1 MMSSGI
7 QRAAALMRQRV
18 NALLTDTC
26 LIERESSG
34 VGTMGQPLHQ
44 WDVVAS
50 AVPCRVITGARRAGA
65 GYQNIGST
73 ESMIER
79 FRLITPAG
87 TVFAVDDRV
96 TLADGTVYQVVE
108 VVDQLT
114 DAVDTQAIIVR
125 AR

>member
-1 MMSSGI
+1 MTSGI
-7 QRAAALMRQRV
+7 GRAAALMRLRV
-18 NALLTDTC
+18 QALLTDTC
-26 LIERESSG
+26 VIERETAG
-34 VGTMGQPLHQ
+34 VGTMGEPLHQ
-44 WDVVAS
+44 WGVVVAD
-50 AVPCRVITGARRAGA
+50 VPCRVITGARRSGA

-79 FRLITPAG
+79 FRLITPVG
-87 TVFAVDDRV
+87 TPFAVDDRV
-96 TLADGTVYQVVE
+96 QLSDGTVYQVVE